1 MSLPP
6 ISTHVIK
13 FPLLILLYPPL
24 GTALGAALQ
33 PLLGNRYGD
42 FQYCIEMGEGHRRN
56 VGFHIKI
63 GGKHPLKTMAQMT
76 VYFPTILAF
85 C

>member
-6 ISTHVIK
+6 ISTHLIK

-42 FQYCIEMGEGHRRN
+42 FQYCIEMGKDIGEMR
-56 VGFHIKI
+56 GF
-63 GGKHPLKTMAQMT
+63 T
-76 VYFPTILAF
+76 
-85 C
+85 